1 MSVSPNTSPE
11 HCRRVQGKAEGTQ
24 RRCER
29 ALGSWEKM
37 SFWCLKQREK
47 YAETASSCR
56 FFPLLFQPRDELQS
70 CFGSP
75 ACPLVSPRLPPSLP
89 LPPAA
94 PEGGG
99 AIRYATFLFPAR
111 LTGWARKA
119 LMFSDRPPLIVG
131 AFLLCLFCE
140 ILT

>member
-1 MSVSPNTSPE
+1 MSVSPNTSLE

-75 ACPLVSPRLPPSLP
+75 ACPLVSPRLPPPPPSPSRSSGGWRCDSLCHFFISST
-89 LPPAA
+89 LDRLGE
-94 PEGGG
+94 EGVNV
-99 AIRYATFLFPAR
+99 F
-111 LTGWARKA
+111 
-119 LMFSDRPPLIVG
+119 
-131 AFLLCLFCE
+131 
-140 ILT
+140 